1 MCSYDTFPF
10 KSNYRVSNLL
20 GSGAYGRVFKGTSLN
35 GTTVALKEIL
45 IPTDDEGIPLS
56 TLRELSVLK
65 KVQSYNC
72 PYLVQMLDISLKK
85 QQAGISIYIVF
96 EFVDCDLAYFLSN
109 HVPSTGLPLETIRNL
124 SDQLLRGT
132 DFLHSHRIIHRD
144 LKPANILIN
153 KETLRLKITD
163 FGLSR
168 VLGWESSLTPIVV
181 TLWYRSPE
189 ILIQSEYLS
198 PCDIWAA
205 GCIIAELFNLQAIF
219 RADTELEML
228 KLIFQVIGFPAQS
241 EWPALSF
248 LKRSNFRLNSS
259 SSKLRSYIKTED
271 KSALELLEQMIQF
284 NPRKRI
290 TAFDA
295 LSLPYFHPN
304 VSTGSSTNGL
314 VQNNIPHIE
323 TALHKPLLRSTNAS
337 RSNGRQTRYSV
348 NTIYPTQSCAAALSS
363 YFQHNMPSTVNCRP
377 CAVGGDGIDEVD
389 GRVSVTGA
397 PPLLDTVH
405 PTFQHVITS
414 APTTNQLIST
424 SCNTDI
430 DQQQQN
436 LIISVVNNAINDTSS
451 SVPFPNITHNSIT
464 PPRRPLT
471 RQQTKSIR
479 RHTQPTRMRLM
490 ETNYEVNNSQ
500 KPGNQMTC
508 KITTESLSDNP
519 ASLQKSLSTEPADVT
534 TRVVRQRKTAR
545 RRTVMGV
552 AEATNS
558 SAEKAKKTEMNFSN
572 DRNAKKSKEI
582 TPLLRTLMPSNIENS
597 TSLVES
603 LPYVSLKR
611 QEISNKSVLTVA
623 PTFNDV
629 NKEGG
634 RESSRKIAHH
644 RSSRI
649 SERCQ
654 QLLSQHSDHRY
665 HNHQSLI
672 IRRSSRFSLGPTSL
686 SSTSPLHSIH
696 EHENSPNND
705 NNENKS
711 TDAVHHMVMTS
722 ITSQPILEL
731 HDDDNDIKKYSLSND
746 NLTRNTVSPSSG
758 TVTTALLCSP
768 SKLPRV
774 VDRCSND
781 NTNPSLLESLNST
794 TNCLKTHNHH
804 QFTKHA
810 DITVDD
816 EDQDD
821 TTDEVDSSDDIEN
834 QPANTS
840 LGINSAMTGLALV
853 NSYSNNGNSSQHKN
867 IITTTSTT
875 NSNNNSTN
883 KRETDSNSS
892 VLSSMTM
899 PTVTTTT
906 NTIVESSNKT
916 IPELSSNVTVQLTAC
931 SLDTFLYN

>member
-1 MCSYDTFPF
+1 
-10 KSNYRVSNLL
+10 
-20 GSGAYGRVFKGTSLN
+20 
-35 GTTVALKEIL
+35 
-45 IPTDDEGIPLS
+45 
-56 TLRELSVLK
+56 
-65 KVQSYNC
+65 
-72 PYLVQMLDISLKK
+72 
-85 QQAGISIYIVF
+85 
-96 EFVDCDLAYFLSN
+96 
-109 HVPSTGLPLETIRNL
+109 
-124 SDQLLRGT
+124 
-132 DFLHSHRIIHRD
+132 
-144 LKPANILIN
+144 
-153 KETLRLKITD
+153 
-163 FGLSR
+163 
-168 VLGWESSLTPIVV
+168 
-181 TLWYRSPE
+181 
-189 ILIQSEYLS
+189 
-198 PCDIWAA
+198 
-205 GCIIAELFNLQAIF
+205 
-219 RADTELEML
+219 ML

-304 VSTGSSTNGL
+304 VSTGSSTNGSI
-314 VQNNIPHIE
+314 QNNIPHIE
-323 TALHKPLLRSTNAS
+323 TTLHKPLLRSAYAS

-363 YFQHNMPSTVNCRP
+363 YSQHNMPSTVNCRP

-389 GRVSVTGA
+389 GRVSVTGT
-397 PPLLDTVH
+397 PLLLNTVH

-414 APTTNQLIST
+414 APTTNQMIST
-424 SCNTDI
+424 SCTTDI

-436 LIISVVNNAINDTSS
+436 LIISVVNSAINDTSS
-451 SVPFPNITHNSIT
+451 SVPFPNITHNSTT

-479 RHTQPTRMRLM
+479 RHTQPTRMRLT
-490 ETNYEVNNSQ
+490 ETNYEVSNSR

-508 KITTESLSDNP
+508 KITTELLSNNP
-519 ASLQKSLSTEPADVT
+519 ASLQNSISTEPADVA

-552 AEATNS
+552 TEATNS
-558 SAEKAKKTEMNFSN
+558 SAEKAKKTEMNCSN

-597 TSLVES
+597 TDHIES

-611 QEISNKSVLTVA
+611 QEISNKSMFTVA

-629 NKEGG
+629 NKEDEKG
-634 RESSRKIAHH
+634 SSRKIVHH
-644 RSSRI
+644 RTSRI

-654 QLLSQHSDHRY
+654 QLLSQHSDHCY
-665 HNHQSLI
+665 HTHQSL
-672 IRRSSRFSLGPTSL
+672 IRRSSRYSLEPTSL
-686 SSTSPLHSIH
+686 SSNSPLHSIH
-696 EHENSPNND
+696 EHENSPSND

-711 TDAVHHMVMTS
+711 TNTDHHVVMTS

-731 HDDDNDIKKYSLSND
+731 HDDDDDIKKYSLSNE
-746 NLTRNTVSPSSG
+746 NSAKNTLSPSSR
-758 TVTTALLCSP
+758 TVTTATLLCSP

-774 VDRCSND
+774 VDRCSSD

-794 TNCLKTHNHH
+794 INCLKTHNHHHHHHH

-821 TTDEVDSSDDIEN
+821 TTDEIDSSDDVEN

-840 LGINSAMTGLALV
+840 LGINSAMTGLVLV
-853 NSYSNNGNSSQHKN
+853 NSYSNNGKSNQPKN
-867 IITTTSTT
+867 IITTTTTTSTT
-875 NSNNNSTN
+875 NSSNNSTN
-883 KRETDSNSS
+883 KRETDESVTVSTSS
-892 VLSSMTM
+892 TLSTI
-899 PTVTTTT
+899 TTTT
-906 NTIVESSNKT
+906 STIVESGNET
-916 IPELSSNVTVQLTAC
+916 IPELSNNVTVQLTAC
-931 SLDTFLYN
+931 SLDTFLFT